1 MNFTLLFK
9 GLEDMKMFIIRLM
22 PRVLPSKTR
31 WLLHSPKCGT
41 EGSAVSLEDDC
52 WQTCDKPVPLSKI
65 IADRR
70 CRWSPGCKQKILEV
84 LRDKFNYM
92 AWSLVRK
99 WQEWN
104 LNPAFSK
111 DSCLG
116 MLNLSH
122 FCSRATKE
130 VSFFLGLNEALDWA
144 GSWFIDGARDVCET
158 PKFSLV
164 YFCMSA
170 RQS

>member
-1 MNFTLLFK
+1 
-9 GLEDMKMFIIRLM
+9 MFIIRVI
-22 PRVLPSKTR
+22 PRVLPFKTR
-31 WLLHSPKCGT
+31 WLLYSPKYGT
-41 EGSAVSLEDDC
+41 EGLAVSLDDDR
-52 WQTCDKPVPLSKI
+52 WQTCGKPVPLSKI

-70 CRWSPGCKQKILEV
+70 CRWRPGCKQEILEV
-84 LRDKFNYM
+84 LRDKVNYM

-99 WQEWN
+99 WQERN

-122 FCSRATKE
+122 HFCSRATKE
-130 VSFFLGLNEALDWA
+130 ISYFLCLNEALDWA
-144 GSWFIDGARDVCET
+144 GSWFTDGARDVCET

-164 YFCMSA
+164 YYVCLQDRA
-170 RQS
+170 KE

>member
-1 MNFTLLFK
+1 MNFTLLLK
-9 GLEDMKMFIIRLM
+9 GLEDIKMFIIKVM
-22 PRVLPSKTR
+22 PRGLPSKTR
-31 WLLHSPKCGT
+31 WLLHSPKYGT
-41 EGSAVSLEDDC
+41 EGSAVSLDDDC

-70 CRWSPGCKQKILEV
+70 CRWRPGCKQKILEV

-99 WQEWN
+99 RQERN

-122 FCSRATKE
+122 HFCSRAT
-130 VSFFLGLNEALDWA
+130 LCLNEALDWA
-144 GSWFIDGARDVCET
+144 GSWFIDGAGDVCET

-164 YFCMSA
+164 YLCMPA

>member
-22 PRVLPSKTR
+22 PRVLPSQTR

-70 CRWSPGCKQKILEV
+70 WRWSPGCKQKILEV

-130 VSFFLGLNEALDWA
+130 VSYFLGLNEALYWA